1 MQALMGKKV
10 EVVFDTR
17 SGATARRKKREN
29 PPEISAFAHNDVRGL
44 QRKDPQHCYFSNLS
58 DL

>member
-1 MQALMGKKV
+1 MGKKV